1 MGYVALFPDA
11 PEELAGAIQ
20 DKHRAA
26 FGSQLVTTNR
36 TPNPRPAEFVK
47 VLGVGGVLRDRVTDV
62 PTLAVEAWA
71 SSRSRAAELAQ
82 QVRAIIW
89 SLEGTSTA
97 GYAVQE
103 VAEFAGPADLPDPLS
118 DQFRYTATY
127 AVAIRTETIINIT

>member
-1 MGYVALFPDA
+1 MGFVALFPDA
-11 PEELAGAIQ
+11 PEKLAGSIQ
-20 DKHRAA
+20 DKHRAT
-26 FGSQLVTTNR
+26 FGGLLVTTNR
-36 TPNPRPAEFVK
+36 TPGPRPAEFVK
-47 VLGVGGVLRDRVTDV
+47 VMGVGGVRRDPVTDV

-71 SSRSRAAELAQ
+71 STRTRAAELAQ

-118 DQFRYTATY
+118 NQFRYTATY